1 MRFSESIFVKR
12 VLSVVAALIV
22 FSVANGQILRSGEA
36 APQGSVIYSLPR
48 TSVRVDVKIKRS
60 VFTAGP
66 YAAYAQ
72 KYLGIDAKRTN
83 SQSYEI
89 EEVLLSSNVEAD
101 PNTEIAVNL
110 GNSKNATANFLNF
123 TRSGLVVAPGYFSAP
138 ASKSV
143 NATAKSGNR
152 PADVQAVSNLGKK
165 TTMLYKSVTREDG
178 SIDKIEVPQTQ
189 IIEKSLEQKAEET
202 AELIF
207 KLRQKRVDILTG
219 DTDAN
224 YSGEALGAAMKEIS
238 RLEKQYLALFIG
250 RTTVDYQKGS
260 YEVVPDAKNAKQ
272 TYVAFRLSDT
282 QGLVAAD
289 NVSGRP
295 VYLDFSSTEAKIDG
309 KVSEA
314 DILNSKGKIIYRT
327 PIVSTVK
334 LIDAQRIMGQCRV
347 PVYQFGKTLSIP
359 MESAFGK

>member
-1 MRFSESIFVKR
+1 MTSNKSIFVKR
-12 VLSVVAALIV
+12 VLPLVAALS
-22 FSVANGQILRSGEA
+22 FFTVANGQILRQGEA

-48 TSVRVDVKIKRS
+48 TSVRVDVKVRRT

-66 YAAYAQ
+66 YAAFAQ
-72 KYLGIDAKRTN
+72 KYLGMDARRSD

-89 EEVLLSSNVEAD
+89 EEVSLSSNVEAD
-101 PNTEIAVNL
+101 PGVEIAINL
-110 GNSKNATANFLNF
+110 GNAKNATANFLNF
-123 TRSGLVVAPGYFSAP
+123 TRSGLVVAPGYFSSP
-138 ASKSV
+138 ASRSITP
-143 NATAKSGNR
+143 AER
-152 PADVQAVSNLGKK
+152 PRERMGDRQAVSNLGKK
-165 TTMLYKSVTREDG
+165 TTMLYKSVTKEDG
-178 SIDKIEVPQTQ
+178 TIDRVEVPQTQ
-189 IIEKSLEQKAEET
+189 TVEKSLEQKAEET

-224 YSGEALGAAMKEIS
+224 YSGEALGAAMKEIA
-238 RLEKQYLALFIG
+238 RLEKQYLSLFTG
-250 RTTVDYQKGS
+250 KTTVDYQRGS
-260 YEVVPDAKNAKQ
+260 YEVVPDPKNAKQ

-282 QGLVAAD
+282 QGLVSAD

-314 DILNSKGKIIYRT
+314 DILNSKGRIIYRT
-327 PIVSTVK
+327 PVVATVK
-334 LIDAQRIMGQCRV
+334 LIDAQRVMGQCRV
-347 PVYQFGKTLSIP
+347 PVYQYGKTLSIP